1 MQKNELYKCG
11 DDLVRVLAIDGEQVL
26 LIDCVKPAMPRWT
39 STNSLKE
46 WERCAEGEYPIPD
59 AWRLR
64 PQEKIMTEQK
74 KLMHERYTLIAPVL
88 PFIHKESMRSVIIQQ
103 VAEMN
108 GVSKQTVRKYLCLY
122 LASQK
127 IESLALRSLCTEK
140 PLTPDEKN
148 FKYALRR
155 YFYTQRRH
163 TLTTTYTLMLKDKY
177 TDANGQ
183 LVPGYP
189 PFHRFRYYYQKTRK
203 LSREIIGRES
213 YTAYMRDYRP
223 LLGDGVQEI
232 APAPGV
238 CMLDSTV
245 CDIYIIDDSG
255 SIIGRPVL
263 TACVDAFSGMCCGY
277 SLGWEGGVYS
287 LRGLMLN
294 TIADKVRWCRERGI
308 FIEPEQW
315 PNCGLPGVML
325 TDLGSEYKSET
336 FSQLSELTKI
346 VNLPP
351 AHPELKSCVER
362 FLGAVQQLYKNHL
375 KWKGV
380 VEPDYQK
387 RGARNYSLDSTLTLQ
402 EFERVLLYCIVYY
415 NFRRSAENYP
425 YTEPMLEAK
434 VKPNASSI
442 FAWGMTQPGANFID
456 VTPEQVIM
464 TLLPRTKA
472 RFTRKGLMVNG
483 LRYRHDDYTEQYLRG
498 GDAVAAYNPDD
509 VTEVWLLEKGEYIP
523 FKLIEQ
529 RFSGKSLDGVK
540 QMKAAQSELVRSA
553 AEEELQAQI
562 DLAQHIEVIANKQS
576 SAVGIKNIRQTRQR
590 ARNQTHID
598 YVKEVHFASKETHS
612 AKKEVTNYE

>member
-1 MQKNELYKCG
+1 MQKNDLYKCG
-11 DDLVRVLAIDGEQVL
+11 DGLVRVLAIDGDRVL
-26 LIDCVKPAMPRWT
+26 LIDCVKPAMPRWA
-39 STNSLKE
+39 SANSLKG
-46 WERCAEGEYPIPD
+46 WERCGEGEYTIPD

-64 PQEKIMTEQK
+64 PEEEIMTEQR
-74 KLMHERYTLIAPVL
+74 KLIHERFTLIAPVL

-127 IESLALRSLCTEK
+127 IESLAPGSLCTEK
-140 PLTPDEKN
+140 LLTPDEKN
-148 FKYALRR
+148 FRWALNR

-245 CDIYIIDDSG
+245 CDIYLVDDSG
-255 SIIGRPVL
+255 SIVGRPVL

-277 SLGWEGGVYS
+277 SLCWEGGVYS

-294 TIADKVRWCRERGI
+294 TIADKVEWCRERGI
-308 FIEPEQW
+308 FIKPEQW
-315 PNCGLPGVML
+315 PNCGLPGVMIS
-325 TDLGSEYKSET
+325 DMGSEYISET
-336 FSQLSELTKI
+336 FSSNIAELGTKVI
-346 VNLPP
+346 SLPP
-351 AHPELKSCVER
+351 ARPDLKSRVEK
-362 FLGAVQQLYKNHL
+362 FFDVVQQLYKNHL

-380 VEPDYQK
+380 VEPDYQE
-387 RGARNYSLDSTLTLQ
+387 RGSRDYRLDGTLNLHD
-402 EFERVLLYCIVYY
+402 FERVLLHCIVYY

-442 FAWGMTQPGANFID
+442 FAWGMTQPGANFIE
-456 VTPEQVIM
+456 VTPEQVVM

-472 RFTRKGLMVNG
+472 RFTRKGLIVNG
-483 LRYRHDDYTEQYLRG
+483 IRYRNDAYTEQYLRG

-509 VTEVWLLEKGEYIP
+509 VTKVWLLERGEYTP

-540 QMKAAQSELVRSA
+540 QMKAEQSELVRSA
-553 AEEELQAQI
+553 AKEELQAQI

-576 SAVGIKNIRQTRQR
+576 SAVGIKNIRQSRQR
-590 ARNQTHID
+590 ARNQAHID
-598 YVKEVHFASKETHS
+598 YVNAVCKKETHS
-612 AKKEVTNYE
+612 AKKEVTKHE

>member
-1 MQKNELYKCG
+1 MQKNDLLKCG
-11 DDLVRVLAIDGEQVL
+11 DALVRVLVIEGERVL
-26 LIDCVKPAMPRWT
+26 VIDCLRLSMPRWT
-39 STNSLKE
+39 SAESLKE

-64 PQEKIMTEQK
+64 PQEEIMTEQR
-74 KLMHERYTLIAPVL
+74 KLMHKRYTLIAPVL
-88 PFIHKESMRSVIIQQ
+88 PFIHKDEMRSVIIQQ

-127 IESLALRSLCTEK
+127 IESLAPGSLCTEK

-148 FKYALRR
+148 FRWALNR

-177 TDANGQ
+177 TDATGQ
-183 LVPGYP
+183 LVEGYP
-189 PFHRFRYYYQKTRK
+189 PFHRFRYYYQKTRN
-203 LSREIIGRES
+203 LRREIACRES
-213 YTAYMRDYRP
+213 YTAYLRDYRP

-245 CDIYIIDDSG
+245 CDIYLIDDSG

-294 TIADKVRWCRERGI
+294 IIADKVAWCQEHGV

-325 TDLGSEYKSET
+325 TDMGSDFKSDTFAQAAELGIKVT
-336 FSQLSELTKI
+336 
-346 VNLPP
+346 NLPP
-351 AHPELKSCVER
+351 ARPDLKSRVEK
-362 FLGAVQQLYKNHL
+362 FFDVVQQLYKNHL

-380 VEPDYQK
+380 VEPDYQE
-387 RGARNYSLDSTLTLQ
+387 RGARDYRLDATLSFRD
-402 EFERVLLYCIVYY
+402 FERVLLHCIVYY

-442 FAWGMTQPGANFID
+442 FAWGLTQPGANFID

-472 RFTRKGLMVNG
+472 RFTRKGLIVNG
-483 LRYRHDDYTEQYLRG
+483 IRYRNDAYTEQYLQG

-509 VTEVWLLEKGEYIP
+509 VTQVWLLDKGEFAP
-523 FKLIEQ
+523 FQLIER
-529 RFSGKSLDGVK
+529 RFSGKSLGGVK
-540 QMKAAQSELVRSA
+540 QMKATQSELVRSA

-590 ARNQTHID
+590 ARSQAHID
-598 YVKEVHFASKETHS
+598 YVNEMHFAKR
-612 AKKEVTNYE
+612 EVTSHE

>member
-1 MQKNELYKCG
+1 MQKNDLYKCG
-11 DDLVRVLAIDGEQVL
+11 DDLVRVLAVDGERIL
-26 LIDCVKPAMPRWT
+26 IIDCVKPAMPRWA
-39 STNSLKE
+39 SADSLKG
-46 WERCAEGEYPIPD
+46 WDRCAEGEYPIPD

-64 PQEKIMTEQK
+64 PEEEIMTERR

-88 PFIHKESMRSVIIQQ
+88 PFIHKESMRSVIISQ

-108 GVSKQTVRKYLCLY
+108 GVSKQTVRKYLRLC
-122 LASQK
+122 LASW
-127 IESLALRSLCTEK
+127 AL
-140 PLTPDEKN
+140 N
-148 FKYALRR
+148 R

-163 TLTTTYTLMLKDKY
+163 SLTTTYTLMLKDKY
-177 TDANGQ
+177 TDATGQ
-183 LVPGYP
+183 LVEGYP
-189 PFHRFRYYYQKTRK
+189 PFYRFRYYYQKTRNIR
-203 LSREIIGRES
+203 REIAGRES
-213 YTAYMRDYRP
+213 YTAYLRDYRP

-245 CDIYIIDDSG
+245 CDIYLVDDSG

-294 TIADKVRWCRERGI
+294 VIADKAQWCWERGV

-315 PNCGLPGVML
+315 PNCGLPGVMIS
-325 TDLGSEYKSET
+325 DMGSEYISET
-336 FSQLSELTKI
+336 FSSNIAELGVKVTS
-346 VNLPP
+346 LPP
-351 AHPELKSCVER
+351 ARPDLKSRVEK
-362 FLGAVQQLYKNHL
+362 FFDVIQQLYKNHL

-380 VEPDYQK
+380 VEPDYQE
-387 RGARNYSLDSTLTLQ
+387 RGARDYRLDATLNLR
-402 EFERVLLYCIVYY
+402 EFEAVLLHCIVYY

-425 YTEPMLEAK
+425 YTEPMLEDK

-472 RFTRKGLMVNG
+472 RFTRKGLIVNG
-483 LRYRHDDYTEQYLRG
+483 IRYRNDAYTEQYLRG

-523 FKLIEQ
+523 FKLIER

-576 SAVGIKNIRQTRQR
+576 SAVGIKNIRQSRQR
-590 ARNQTHID
+590 ARTEAHID
-598 YVKEVHFASKETHS
+598 YVR
-612 AKKEVTNYE
+612 EVTNRE

>member
-1 MQKNELYKCG
+1 MQKNDLYKCNNA
-11 DDLVRVLAIDGEQVL
+11 LVRVLAIDDDQVL
-26 LIDCVKPAMPRWT
+26 LIDCVKPAMPRW
-39 STNSLKE
+39 SSANSLKG
-46 WERCAEGEYPIPD
+46 WARCAEGEYPIPD
-59 AWRLR
+59 AWRLK
-64 PQEKIMTEQK
+64 PQEEIMTEQR

-103 VAEMN
+103 VAEMS

-127 IESLALRSLCTEK
+127 IESLAPGSSCTEK

-148 FKYALRR
+148 FRWALNR

-163 TLTTTYTLMLKDKY
+163 TLTTTYTLMLKDRY
-177 TDANGQ
+177 TDVNGQ

-189 PFHRFRYYYQKTRK
+189 PFHRFRYYYQKTRNVR
-203 LSREIIGRES
+203 REISGRES
-213 YTAYMRDYRP
+213 YIAYLRDYRP

-245 CDIYIIDDSG
+245 CDIYLIDDSG

-294 TIADKVRWCRERGI
+294 IIADKVEWCRKRGI

-315 PNCGLPGVML
+315 PNCGFPGVMM
-325 TDLGSEYKSET
+325 TDLGSEYKSGT
-336 FSQLSELTKI
+336 FSQLSEISKI

-351 AHPELKSCVER
+351 ARPDLKSRCEKFFDV
-362 FLGAVQQLYKNHL
+362 VQQLYKNHL

-380 VEPDYQK
+380 VEPDYQE
-387 RGARNYSLDSTLTLQ
+387 RGARDYRLDATLSFRD
-402 EFERVLLYCIVYY
+402 FERVLLHCIVYY
-415 NFRRSAENYP
+415 NFRRSAENHP

-442 FAWGMTQPGANFID
+442 FAWGMTQPGVNFID

-472 RFTRKGLMVNG
+472 RFTRKGLTVNG
-483 LRYRHDDYTEQYLRG
+483 LRYRHDAYTEQYLRG

-509 VTEVWLLEKGEYIP
+509 VTQVWLLEKGEYIP
-523 FKLIEQ
+523 FKLIER

-540 QMKAAQSELVRSA
+540 QMKAEQSELVRSA

-562 DLAQHIEVIANKQS
+562 DLAQHIEVIANKPS
-576 SAVGIKNIRQTRQR
+576 SAVGVKSIRQSRQR
-590 ARNQTHID
+590 ARTQAHID
-598 YVKEVHFASKETHS
+598 YVKEVQTHS
-612 AKKEVTNYE
+612 AKKEVTDHE

>member
-1 MQKNELYKCG
+1 MQKNDVYKCG
-11 DDLVRVLAIDGEQVL
+11 DDLVRVLAIDGDRVL
-26 LIDCVKPAMPRWT
+26 LIDCVKPAMPRW
-39 STNSLKE
+39 SSANSLKR
-46 WERCAEGEYPIPD
+46 WQRCGEGEYPIPD
-59 AWRLR
+59 TWRLR
-64 PQEKIMTEQK
+64 PEEEIMTEQR
-74 KLMHERYTLIAPVL
+74 KLMHERYTLISPVL
-88 PFIHKESMRSVIIQQ
+88 PFVHKDDMRSVIIQQ
-103 VAEMN
+103 VSEMN

-127 IESLALRSLCTEK
+127 IESLAPGSLCTEK
-140 PLTPDEKN
+140 PLTPDERN
-148 FKYALRR
+148 FRWALNR

-163 TLTTTYTLMLKDKY
+163 TLTTTYTLMLKDRY

-213 YTAYMRDYRP
+213 FTAYMRDYRP

-346 VNLPP
+346 VHLPP
-351 AHPELKSCVER
+351 AHPELKSSVER

-380 VEPDYQK
+380 VEPDYQE
-387 RGARNYSLDSTLTLQ
+387 RGARDYRHDATLTLQ
-402 EFERVLLYCIVYY
+402 DFERVLLYCIVYY
-415 NFRRSAENYP
+415 NFQRSAENYP

-442 FAWGMTQPGANFID
+442 FSWGMTQPGANFID

-472 RFTRKGLMVNG
+472 RFTRKGLMVNS

-523 FKLIEQ
+523 FKLIER
-529 RFSGKSLDGVK
+529 RFSGKSLEGVK

-576 SAVGIKNIRQTRQR
+576 SAVGIKNIRQSRQR
-590 ARNQTHID
+590 ARTQTHID
-598 YVKEVHFASKETHS
+598 YVNAVCKKEKHF
-612 AKKEVTNYE
+612 AKKEEIDHE

>member
-1 MQKNELYKCG
+1 MQKNDLLKCG
-11 DDLVRVLAIDGEQVL
+11 DALVRVLAIDEDRVL
-26 LIDCVKPAMPRWT
+26 IIDCIRLAMPRWAPA
-39 STNSLKE
+39 NSLKG
-46 WERCAEGEYPIPD
+46 WDRCAEGEYPIPD

-64 PQEKIMTEQK
+64 PEEEIMTEQR

-88 PFIHKESMRSVIIQQ
+88 PFIHKESMRSVIIAQ

-122 LASQK
+122 LASRK
-127 IESLALRSLCTEK
+127 IESLAPGSLCTEK

-148 FKYALRR
+148 FRWALNR

-163 TLTTTYTLMLKDKY
+163 TLTTTYTLLLKDRY
-177 TDANGQ
+177 TDANGH
-183 LVPGYP
+183 LVDGYP
-189 PFHRFRYYYQKTRK
+189 PFHRFRYYYQKTRNIR
-203 LSREIIGRES
+203 REIAGRES
-213 YTAYMRDYRP
+213 FTAYMRDYRP

-294 TIADKVRWCRERGI
+294 IIADKVEWCRERGV

-315 PNCGLPGVML
+315 PNCGLPGVMM

-336 FSQLSELTKI
+336 FSQLSEISKI

-351 AHPELKSCVER
+351 ARPDLKSRVEK
-362 FLGAVQQLYKNHL
+362 FFDVVQQLYKNHL

-380 VEPDYQK
+380 VEPDYQE
-387 RGARNYSLDSTLTLQ
+387 RGARDYRLDATLSLQ
-402 EFERVLLYCIVYY
+402 EFERVLLHCIVYY

-425 YTEPMLEAK
+425 YTEPMLEAQ

-442 FAWGMTQPGANFID
+442 FAWGLTQLGANFIG

-464 TLLPRTKA
+464 TLLPRTKG

-523 FKLIEQ
+523 FKLIER

-576 SAVGIKNIRQTRQR
+576 SAVGIKNIRQSRQR
-590 ARNQTHID
+590 ARNQAHID
-598 YVKEVHFASKETHS
+598 FVKEVQMHS
-612 AKKEVTNYE
+612 AKKEVTNHE

>member
-1 MQKNELYKCG
+1 MQKNDLLKCEN
-11 DDLVRVLAIDGEQVL
+11 DLVRVLAIDGERVM
-26 LIDCVKPAMPRWT
+26 IINCASPAMPRWT
-39 STNSLKE
+39 SADSLKG
-46 WERCAEGEYPIPD
+46 WERCDEGDYHIPD
-59 AWRLR
+59 VRD
-64 PQEKIMTEQK
+64 MTAQQNK
-74 KLMHERYTLIAPVL
+74 VMHERYTLIAPVL
-88 PFIHKESMRSVIIQQ
+88 PFIHKESIRSTIIAQ

-108 GVSKQTVRKYLCLY
+108 NVSKQTVRKYLCIY

-127 IESLALRSLCTEK
+127 IESLAPGGLCAEK
-140 PLTPDEKN
+140 ALTPDEKN
-148 FKYALRR
+148 FRWALNR

-177 TDANGQ
+177 TDATGQ
-183 LVPGYP
+183 LVDGYP

-203 LSREIIGRES
+203 LRREIAGRES
-213 YTAYMRDYRP
+213 YTAYLRDYRP

-245 CDIYIIDDSG
+245 CDIYLIDDSG
-255 SIIGRPVL
+255 SIVGRPVL

-294 TIADKVRWCRERGI
+294 TIADKVKWCRERGV

-315 PNCGLPGVML
+315 PNCGLPGVMIS
-325 TDLGSEYKSET
+325 DMGSEYISDT
-336 FSQLSELTKI
+336 FSSNIAELGVKVTS
-346 VNLPP
+346 LPP
-351 AHPELKSCVER
+351 ARPDLKSRVEK
-362 FLGAVQQLYKNHL
+362 FFDVVQQLYKNHL

-380 VEPDYQK
+380 VEPDYLE
-387 RGARNYSLDSTLTLQ
+387 RGARDYRLDATLTLQ
-402 EFERVLLYCIVYY
+402 DFERVLLYCIVYY

-442 FAWGMTQPGANFID
+442 FSWGLTQPGANFID

-472 RFTRKGLMVNG
+472 RFTRKGLIING
-483 LRYRHDDYTEQYLRG
+483 LRYRNDAYTEQYLRG

-509 VTEVWLLEKGEYIP
+509 VTQVWLLENSEYIP
-523 FKLIEQ
+523 FKLIER
-529 RFSGKSLDGVK
+529 RFSGKSLNGVK
-540 QMKAAQSELVRSA
+540 QMKAAQSELVRST

-562 DLAQHIEVIANKQS
+562 DLAQHIEVIANKPS
-576 SAVGIKNIRQTRQR
+576 STVGIKNIRQSRQR
-590 ARNQTHID
+590 ARNQSHIN
-598 YVKEVHFASKETHS
+598 YVNAVCKKEMHS
-612 AKKEVTNYE
+612 TKKEVANDE

>member
-1 MQKNELYKCG
+1 MQKNDLYKCG
-11 DDLVRVLAIDGEQVL
+11 DDLVRVLAVDGERVL
-26 LIDCVKPAMPRWT
+26 LIDCVKPAMPRWA
-39 STNSLKE
+39 SANSLKG

-59 AWRLR
+59 AWRLK
-64 PQEKIMTEQK
+64 PQEEIMTEQR

-88 PFIHKESMRSVIIQQ
+88 PFIHKESMRSVIIAQ

-127 IESLALRSLCTEK
+127 IESLAPGASCTEK

-148 FKYALRR
+148 FRWALNR

-183 LVPGYP
+183 LVDGYP
-189 PFHRFRYYYQKTRK
+189 PFHRFRYYYQKTRNIR
-203 LSREIIGRES
+203 REISGRES
-213 YTAYMRDYRP
+213 YTAYLRDYRP

-238 CMLDSTV
+238 CMLDSTI
-245 CDIYIIDDSG
+245 CDIYLIDDSG
-255 SIIGRPVL
+255 SIVGRPVL

-294 TIADKVRWCRERGI
+294 TIADKVQWCSERGV

-315 PNCGLPGVML
+315 PNCGLPGVMIS
-325 TDLGSEYKSET
+325 DMGSEYISET
-336 FSQLSELTKI
+336 FSQLSEISKI
-346 VNLPP
+346 VNLSP
-351 AHPELKSCVER
+351 ARPDFKSRCEKFFDV
-362 FLGAVQQLYKNHL
+362 VQQLYKNHL

-380 VEPDYQK
+380 VEPDYQE
-387 RGARNYSLDSTLTLQ
+387 RGARDYRLDACLTIR
-402 EFERVLLYCIVYY
+402 EFEAVLLHCIVYY

-442 FAWGMTQPGANFID
+442 FTWGLTQPGANFID

-472 RFTRKGLMVNG
+472 RFTRKGLIVNG
-483 LRYRHDDYTEQYLRG
+483 IRYRNDAYTEQYLRG
-498 GDAVAAYNPDD
+498 GDAIAAYNPDD
-509 VTEVWLLEKGEYIP
+509 VTQVWLLEKGEYIP
-523 FKLIEQ
+523 FKLIER

-540 QMKAAQSELVRSA
+540 QMKAAQSKLVRSA

-562 DLAQHIEVIANKQS
+562 DLAQHIEVIANKPS
-576 SAVGIKNIRQTRQR
+576 SAVGIKNIRQSRQR
-590 ARNQTHID
+590 ARNQAHID
-598 YVKEVHFASKETHS
+598 YVKEVHS
-612 AKKEVTNYE
+612 AKKEVANRE

>member
-1 MQKNELYKCG
+1 MQKNDLLKCG
-11 DDLVRVLAIDGEQVL
+11 DALVRVLAIEGARILV
-26 LIDCVKPAMPRWT
+26 IDCLRLSMPRWT
-39 STNSLKE
+39 SAESLKE

-64 PQEKIMTEQK
+64 PQEEIMTEQR
-74 KLMHERYTLIAPVL
+74 KLMHKRYTLIAPVL
-88 PFIHKESMRSVIIQQ
+88 PFIHKEEMRSVIIQQ

-127 IESLALRSLCTEK
+127 IESLAPGSLCTEK

-148 FKYALRR
+148 FRWALNR

-177 TDANGQ
+177 TDATGQ
-183 LVPGYP
+183 LVEGYP

-213 YTAYMRDYRP
+213 FTAYMRDYRP

-245 CDIYIIDDSG
+245 CDIYLIDDSG

-294 TIADKVRWCRERGI
+294 IIADKVAWCQEHGV

-325 TDLGSEYKSET
+325 TDMGSDFKSDTFAQAAELGIKVT
-336 FSQLSELTKI
+336 
-346 VNLPP
+346 NLPP
-351 AHPELKSCVER
+351 ARPDLKSRVEK
-362 FLGAVQQLYKNHL
+362 FFDVVQQLYKNHL

-380 VEPDYQK
+380 VEPDYQE
-387 RGARNYSLDSTLTLQ
+387 RGARDYRLDACLTMR
-402 EFERVLLYCIVYY
+402 EFEQILLHCIVYY

-442 FAWGMTQPGANFID
+442 FAWGLTQPGANFID

-472 RFTRKGLMVNG
+472 RFTRKGLIVNG
-483 LRYRHDDYTEQYLRG
+483 IRYRNDAYTEQYLQG

-509 VTEVWLLEKGEYIP
+509 VTQVWLLDKGE
-523 FKLIEQ
+523 FASFQLIER
-529 RFSGKSLDGVK
+529 RFSGKSLGGVK
-540 QMKAAQSELVRSA
+540 QMKATQSELVRSV
-553 AEEELQAQI
+553 AEEELQAKI
-562 DLAQHIEVIANKQS
+562 DLAQHIEVIANKQAG
-576 SAVGIKNIRQTRQR
+576 AVGIKNIRQTRQR
-590 ARNQTHID
+590 ARSQAHID
-598 YVKEVHFASKETHS
+598 YVNEMHFAKR
-612 AKKEVTNYE
+612 EVANHE

>member
-1 MQKNELYKCG
+1 MQRNDLYKRG
-11 DDLVRVLAIDGEQVL
+11 DDLVRVLAVDGERIL
-26 LIDCVKPAMPRWT
+26 IIDCVKPAMPRWA
-39 STNSLKE
+39 SANSLKG

-59 AWRLR
+59 AWRLK
-64 PQEKIMTEQK
+64 PQEEIMTEQR

-88 PFIHKESMRSVIIQQ
+88 PFIHKESMRSVIIAQ

-127 IESLALRSLCTEK
+127 KESLTPGSLCTEK
-140 PLTPDEKN
+140 PLTPDQNN
-148 FKYALRR
+148 FRWALNR

-163 TLTTTYTLMLKDKY
+163 SLTTTYTLMLKDKY
-177 TDANGQ
+177 TDAAGQ
-183 LVPGYP
+183 LVDGYP
-189 PFHRFRYYYQKTRK
+189 PFHRFRYYYQKTRNIR
-203 LSREIIGRES
+203 REIAGRES
-213 YTAYMRDYRP
+213 YTAYLRDYRP

-245 CDIYIIDDSG
+245 CDIYLIDDSG
-255 SIIGRPVL
+255 SIVGRPVL

-294 TIADKVRWCRERGI
+294 VIADKVQWCRERGI

-315 PNCGLPGVML
+315 PNCGLPGVMIS
-325 TDLGSEYKSET
+325 DMGSEYISET
-336 FSQLSELTKI
+336 FSSNIAELGVKVTS
-346 VNLPP
+346 LPP
-351 AHPELKSCVER
+351 ARPDLKPCVER

-380 VEPDYQK
+380 VEPDYQE

-402 EFERVLLYCIVYY
+402 EFERVLLHCIVYY

-442 FAWGMTQPGANFID
+442 FAWGLSQPGANFID
-456 VTPEQVIM
+456 VPPEQVIM

-472 RFTRKGLMVNG
+472 RFTRKGLIVNG
-483 LRYRHDDYTEQYLRG
+483 LRYRHDAYTEQYLRG
-498 GDAVAAYNPDD
+498 GDAIAAYNPDD
-509 VTEVWLLEKGEYIP
+509 VTQVWLLEKGEYTP
-523 FKLIEQ
+523 FKLIER

-540 QMKAAQSELVRSA
+540 QMKAAQSELVRGA

-590 ARNQTHID
+590 ARNQAHID
-598 YVKEVHFASKETHS
+598 YVKEVHS
-612 AKKEVTNYE
+612 AKKEVTNRE

>member
-1 MQKNELYKCG
+1 MQKNDLYKCG
-11 DDLVRVLAIDGEQVL
+11 DGLVRVLAIDGDRVL
-26 LIDCVKPAMPRWT
+26 LVDCVKPAMPRWA
-39 STNSLKE
+39 SANSLKG
-46 WERCAEGEYPIPD
+46 WERCAEGEYQIPD
-59 AWRLR
+59 AWRLK
-64 PQEKIMTEQK
+64 PEKEIMTEQR
-74 KLMHERYTLIAPVL
+74 KLMHERYTLISPVL
-88 PFIHKESMRSVIIQQ
+88 PFIHKESMRSVIIAQ

-127 IESLALRSLCTEK
+127 IESLAPGASCTEK

-148 FKYALRR
+148 FRWALNR

-163 TLTTTYTLMLKDKY
+163 TLTTTYTLMLKDRY

-183 LVPGYP
+183 LVDGYP
-189 PFHRFRYYYQKTRK
+189 PFHRFRYYYQKTRNIR
-203 LSREIIGRES
+203 REITGRES
-213 YTAYMRDYRP
+213 YTAYLRDYRP

-245 CDIYIIDDSG
+245 CDIYLIDDSG
-255 SIIGRPVL
+255 SIVGRPVL

-294 TIADKVRWCRERGI
+294 TIADKVQWCCERGV

-315 PNCGLPGVML
+315 PNCGLPGVMIS
-325 TDLGSEYKSET
+325 DMGSEYISET
-336 FSQLSELTKI
+336 FSQLSEISKI
-346 VNLPP
+346 VNLSP
-351 AHPELKSCVER
+351 ARPDFKSRCEKFFDV
-362 FLGAVQQLYKNHL
+362 VQQLYKNHL

-380 VEPDYQK
+380 VEPDYQE
-387 RGARNYSLDSTLTLQ
+387 RGARDYRLDACLTIR
-402 EFERVLLYCIVYY
+402 EFEAVLLHCIVYY

-442 FAWGMTQPGANFID
+442 FTWGLTQPGANFID

-472 RFTRKGLMVNG
+472 RFTRKGLIVNG
-483 LRYRHDDYTEQYLRG
+483 IRYRNDAYTEQYLRG

-523 FKLIEQ
+523 FKLIER

-562 DLAQHIEVIANKQS
+562 DLAQLIEVIANKPS
-576 SAVGIKNIRQTRQR
+576 SAVGIKNIRQSRQR
-590 ARNQTHID
+590 ARTQAHID
-598 YVKEVHFASKETHS
+598 YVKETHF
-612 AKKEVTNYE
+612 AKKEVSSHE

>member
-1 MQKNELYKCG
+1 MQKNDLYKSG
-11 DDLVRVLAIDGEQVL
+11 DGLVRVLAIDGDRVL
-26 LIDCVKPAMPRWT
+26 LIDCVKPAMPRWA
-39 STNSLKE
+39 SANSLKG
-46 WERCAEGEYPIPD
+46 WERCGEGEYTIPD

-64 PQEKIMTEQK
+64 PEEEIMTEQR
-74 KLMHERYTLIAPVL
+74 KLIHERFTLIAPVL

-127 IESLALRSLCTEK
+127 IESLAPGSLCTEK
-140 PLTPDEKN
+140 LLTPDEKN
-148 FKYALRR
+148 FRWALNR

-255 SIIGRPVL
+255 SIIGRPVF

-325 TDLGSEYKSET
+325 TDMGSDFKSDTFAQAAELGIKVT
-336 FSQLSELTKI
+336 
-346 VNLPP
+346 NLPP
-351 AHPELKSCVER
+351 ARPDLKSRVEK
-362 FLGAVQQLYKNHL
+362 FFDVVQQLYKNHL

-380 VEPDYQK
+380 VEPDYQE
-387 RGARNYSLDSTLTLQ
+387 RGARDYRLDACLTMR
-402 EFERVLLYCIVYY
+402 EFEQILLHCIVYY

-442 FAWGMTQPGANFID
+442 FAWGLTQPGANFID

-472 RFTRKGLMVNG
+472 RFTRKGLIVNG
-483 LRYRHDDYTEQYLRG
+483 IRYRNDAYTEQYLQG

-509 VTEVWLLEKGEYIP
+509 VTQVWLLDKGEFAP
-523 FKLIEQ
+523 FQLIER
-529 RFSGKSLDGVK
+529 RFSGKSLGGVK
-540 QMKAAQSELVRSA
+540 QMKATQSELVRSA

-590 ARNQTHID
+590 ARSQAHID
-598 YVKEVHFASKETHS
+598 YVNEMHFAKR
-612 AKKEVTNYE
+612 EVANHE

>member
-1 MQKNELYKCG
+1 MQKNDLYKCG
-11 DDLVRVLAIDGEQVL
+11 DDLVRVLAVDGERI
-26 LIDCVKPAMPRWT
+26 LIINCVKPAMPRW
-39 STNSLKE
+39 SSANSLKG
-46 WERCAEGEYPIPD
+46 WERCAEGEYQIPD
-59 AWRLR
+59 AWRLK
-64 PQEKIMTEQK
+64 PEKEIMTEQR

-88 PFIHKESMRSVIIQQ
+88 PFIHKESMRSVIIAQI
-103 VAEMN
+103 AEMN

-127 IESLALRSLCTEK
+127 IESLAPGSLCTEK

-163 TLTTTYTLMLKDKY
+163 TLTTTYTLMLKDRY

-189 PFHRFRYYYQKTRK
+189 PFHRFRYYYQKTRN
-203 LSREIIGRES
+203 LRREIAGRES
-213 YTAYMRDYRP
+213 YTAYLRDYRP

-238 CMLDSTV
+238 CMLDSTI
-245 CDIYIIDDSG
+245 CDIYLIDDSG
-255 SIIGRPVL
+255 SIVGRPVL

-294 TIADKVRWCRERGI
+294 TIADKVQWCSERGV

-315 PNCGLPGVML
+315 PNCGLPGVMIS
-325 TDLGSEYKSET
+325 DMGSEYISET
-336 FSQLSELTKI
+336 FSQLSEISKI
-346 VNLPP
+346 VNLSP
-351 AHPELKSCVER
+351 ARPDFKSRCEKFFDV
-362 FLGAVQQLYKNHL
+362 VQQLYKNHL

-380 VEPDYQK
+380 VEPDYQE
-387 RGARNYSLDSTLTLQ
+387 RGARDYRLDATLTLQ
-402 EFERVLLYCIVYY
+402 DFERVLLHCIVYY

-464 TLLPRTKA
+464 TLLPRSKA
-472 RFTRKGLMVNG
+472 RFTRKGLIVNG
-483 LRYRHDDYTEQYLRG
+483 IRYRNDAYTEQYLRG

-509 VTEVWLLEKGEYIP
+509 VTQVWLLEKGEYIP

-529 RFSGKSLDGVK
+529 RFNGKSLEGVK

-562 DLAQHIEVIANKQS
+562 DLAQHIEVIANKPS
-576 SAVGIKNIRQTRQR
+576 SAVGIKNIRQSRQR
-590 ARNQTHID
+590 ARTQTHID
-598 YVKEVHFASKETHS
+598 YVNAVCKKEMHS
-612 AKKEVTNYE
+612 AKKEVTNHE

>member
-11 DDLVRVLAIDGEQVL
+11 DDLVRVLAVDGEQIL
-26 LIDCVKPAMPRWT
+26 IIDCVKPAMPRWVST
-39 STNSLKE
+39 SSLKG

-59 AWRLR
+59 AWRLK
-64 PQEKIMTEQK
+64 PQEEIMTEQR

-88 PFIHKESMRSVIIQQ
+88 PFIHKESMRSVIIAQ

-127 IESLALRSLCTEK
+127 IESLAPGSLCTEK

-148 FKYALRR
+148 FRWALNR

-163 TLTTTYTLMLKDKY
+163 SLTTTYTLMLKDKY
-177 TDANGQ
+177 TDTAGQ
-183 LVPGYP
+183 LVEGYP
-189 PFHRFRYYYQKTRK
+189 PFHRFRYYYQKTRN
-203 LSREIIGRES
+203 LQREIAGRES
-213 YTAYMRDYRP
+213 YTAYLRDYRP
-223 LLGDGVQEI
+223 LLGDGVQEM

-245 CDIYIIDDSG
+245 CDIYLIDDSG
-255 SIIGRPVL
+255 SIVGRPVL

-294 TIADKVRWCRERGI
+294 TISDKVQWCRERGV

-315 PNCGLPGVML
+315 PNCGLPGVMIS
-325 TDLGSEYKSET
+325 DMGSEYISET
-336 FSQLSELTKI
+336 FSSNIAELGVKVTS
-346 VNLPP
+346 LPP
-351 AHPELKSCVER
+351 ARPDLKSRVEK
-362 FLGAVQQLYKNHL
+362 FFDVVQQLYKNHL

-402 EFERVLLYCIVYY
+402 EFERVLLHCIVYY

-442 FAWGMTQPGANFID
+442 FAWGLTQPGANFID

-472 RFTRKGLMVNG
+472 RFTRKGLIVNG
-483 LRYRHDDYTEQYLRG
+483 IRYRNDAYTEQYLRG

-509 VTEVWLLEKGEYIP
+509 VSVVWLLEKGEYIP
-523 FKLIEQ
+523 FKLIER

-590 ARNQTHID
+590 ARTQTHID
-598 YVKEVHFASKETHS
+598 YVKEVQTHS
-612 AKKEVTNYE
+612 AKKEVTNHE

>member
-1 MQKNELYKCG
+1 MQKNDLLKCEN
-11 DDLVRVLAIDGEQVL
+11 DLVRVLAIDGERVM
-26 LIDCVKPAMPRWT
+26 IINCASPAMPRWT
-39 STNSLKE
+39 SADSLNG
-46 WERCAEGEYPIPD
+46 WERCAEGDYHIPD
-59 AWRLR
+59 VRD
-64 PQEKIMTEQK
+64 MTAQQNK
-74 KLMHERYTLIAPVL
+74 VMHERYTLIAPVL
-88 PFIHKESMRSVIIQQ
+88 PFIHKESIRSTIIAQ

-108 GVSKQTVRKYLCLY
+108 GVSKQTVRKYLCIY

-127 IESLALRSLCTEK
+127 IESLAPGSLCTEK
-140 PLTPDEKN
+140 PLTNDEKN
-148 FKYALRR
+148 FRWALNR
-155 YFYTQRRH
+155 YFYTQQRQS
-163 TLTTTYTLMLKDKY
+163 LTTTYTLMLKDKY

-183 LVPGYP
+183 LVEGYP

-203 LSREIIGRES
+203 LRREIAGRES
-213 YTAYMRDYRP
+213 YTAYLRDYRP

-245 CDIYIIDDSG
+245 CDIYLIDDSG
-255 SIIGRPVL
+255 SIVGRPVL

-294 TIADKVRWCRERGI
+294 IIADKVQWCRERGI

-315 PNCGLPGVML
+315 PNCGLPGVMIS
-325 TDLGSEYKSET
+325 DMGSEYISET
-336 FSQLSELTKI
+336 FSSNIAELGVKVTS
-346 VNLPP
+346 LPP
-351 AHPELKSCVER
+351 ARPDLKSRVEK
-362 FLGAVQQLYKNHL
+362 FFDVVQQLYKNHL

-380 VEPDYQK
+380 VEPDYQE
-387 RGARNYSLDSTLTLQ
+387 RGARDYRLDATLSFRD
-402 EFERVLLYCIVYY
+402 FERVLLHCIVYY

-425 YTEPMLEAK
+425 YTEPMLEDK

-442 FAWGMTQPGANFID
+442 FAWGLTQPGANFID

-483 LRYRHDDYTEQYLRG
+483 IRYRNDAYTEQYLRG
-498 GDAVAAYNPDD
+498 GDVIAAYNPDD
-509 VTEVWLLEKGEYIP
+509 VTQVWLLEKGEYIH
-523 FKLIEQ
+523 FKLIER

-562 DLAQHIEVIANKQS
+562 DLAQHIEVIANKPS
-576 SAVGIKNIRQTRQR
+576 SAVGIKNIRQSRQR
-590 ARNQTHID
+590 ARNQAHID
-598 YVKEVHFASKETHS
+598 YVKEVQPHS
-612 AKKEVTNYE
+612 AKKEVSNHE